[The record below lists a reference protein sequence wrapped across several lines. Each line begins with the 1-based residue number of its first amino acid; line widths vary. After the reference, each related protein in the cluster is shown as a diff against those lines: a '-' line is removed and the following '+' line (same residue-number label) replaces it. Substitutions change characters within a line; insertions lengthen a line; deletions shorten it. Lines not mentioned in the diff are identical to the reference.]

1 MQGVTAKMAS
11 YQQLFMNQTLVR
23 AITYGPKATSS
34 TSESGIPCHAFSCGC
49 RGFKWSQQWKQQR
62 KRRKVKLPRIISNL
76 AAEPK
81 SLHYIVDTV
90 SNMHN
95 IYILYVS
102 EMRDPFEF
110 RVFVKILYLLVSA
123 TICSSHPCLPYKS
136 LLTANLYVMWE
147 SRS

>member
-34 TSESGIPCHAFSCGC
+34 TSESGIPYHAFSCGC
-49 RGFKWSQQWKQQR
+49 RGFKWSTTMETTKEAAKSQVASHNFK
-62 KRRKVKLPRIISNL
+62 L